1 MNSVERGKARSMLC
15 ARGATIVAEKLSML
29 LKHIR
34 SAGGHEMDIE
44 HDTLILKLPGMHP
57 LYAI

>member
-1 MNSVERGKARSMLC
+1 MLC